1 MNSLYIGPY
10 RQVDN
15 LGILS
20 RLYLQD
26 FASIS
31 SKMMSRPVYLNMH
44 PKFLGGQLDS
54 ENNIENLDTIIQNLP
69 IDMLVSD
76 YKKTNIAIP
85 IISNK
90 RFSPK
95 DIAKLN
101 KFNYVLVDDPCA
113 YEELSSNLN
122 VNVFF
127 IKPNISYE
135 KIKLAAGNKRF
146 NLGIHNHYKKV
157 YLVADYSSNV
167 DLIDTIILQFSS
179 LLSKHRNLSLV
190 LFLSGIDQQTSSLL
204 ESKIRTIYEKFSLRT
219 DTMHIIMIAS
229 ELDEESHVVAH
240 NTGDI
245 FLNLND
251 FPRNSLNF
259 YLAEALNKPVLD
271 LSDIDKCVINY
282 RNNTY
287 SEDGINIA
295 DPCSLSH
302 YMARAISNNSHTEN
316 FKSQYIKDIIK

>member
-10 RQVDN
+10 RQIDN

-26 FASIS
+26 FSSVS
-31 SKMMSRPVYLNMH
+31 SKIMSRPFYLSMH
-44 PKFLGGQLDS
+44 PKYLGGQLNS
-54 ENNIENLDTIIQNLP
+54 ENNIENIDTIIQNLP

-85 IISNK
+85 IIGNK
-90 RFSPK
+90 RFSDK

-101 KFNYVLVDDPCA
+101 KFNYVLVDDPYA
-113 YEELSSNLN
+113 YEELSSKLN
-122 VNVFF
+122 NTFF

-135 KIKLAAGNKRF
+135 KIKFAVGNKRF
-146 NLGIHNHYKKV
+146 NLSIHNHYKKV
-157 YLVADYSSNV
+157 YLVADYSSNS
-167 DLIDTIILQFSS
+167 DLIDTIILQFSA
-179 LLSKHRNLSLV
+179 LLSKYRNLSLV
-190 LFLSGIDQQTSSLL
+190 LFLSGLDQQTSSLL

-219 DTMHIIMIAS
+219 DTVHIIMIAS
-229 ELDEESHVVAH
+229 ELDEESHLIAH

-259 YLAEALNKPVLD
+259 YLAESLNKPVLD
-271 LSDIDKCVINY
+271 LSDINKCVVNY

-287 SEDGINIA
+287 VDSGINIA
-295 DPCSLSH
+295 DPCSLSQF
-302 YMARAISNNSHTEN
+302 MDKAISDNKHTEN
-316 FKSQYIKDIIK
+316 FRKSQYIKDVIK